1 MGTADLR
8 KRELLQLARYYEPT
22 KVGINPK
29 SLAFYSVRWDD
40 TPMVRRHKAVVQ
52 LVVLLFCGLAT
63 LGYLLADQLILMG
76 LGIWVS
82 SFDHHDLE
90 IVAYDDS
97 GHQLDS
103 VSFFRTW
110 FPAMVVRDR
119 TGVACFGMQHG
130 LGFLRIA
137 VPTGD
142 RVTLDI
148 LWPVPGFGKV
158 LLTADNGGIGYSTD
172 ADSRQV
178 IELPEEFARS
188 RIARVR
194 RWIAEHVGGTARSY
208 QADAELKSAEN
219 LLTQGGAA
227 AVSERGSIYSAAL
240 RLAMVAGEDEV
251 LSEAREAISR
261 RRGEISVQIT
271 DSSGAVLR
279 NAPVWITQQ
288 RPNFDFGVYDDQPDA
303 YSIKLLTQAG
313 LNYAAINM
321 SWPRTEPQQD
331 LFSFA
336 SFDQLCDLGGLEKTH
351 ASICAHNLVRFTP
364 GDMPAYMKKFQ
375 GDPVAIS
382 NVVREHLRKLVA
394 HYGDRV
400 AIWEINNE
408 GNAAWARWG
417 LDENGMLQVLRA
429 AAEEVRKDA
438 PRQKIL
444 VSVTLPLG
452 EDAAFKNYPLM
463 GLMSYGQIDA
473 RSIDTYQW
481 VRDLKRAGVPYDLLG
496 LQFYNGAYVYVI
508 PGGIQVEYIDMF
520 RFACEL
526 DRFAGLGKPLLISEL
541 SVGTYP
547 YKGRGSS
554 WWHGCPSQAV
564 QADFLAD
571 AFTIAYGDGDVQGI
585 NWWNL
590 FDKNSFA
597 EEGGLVDLE
606 GRPKLAYF
614 RLAELLQN
622 WRSEKEKIT
631 GQDGSVTFDVLP
643 GEYRVKSRIGAI
655 EFAAVAQVVERTTTH
670 IVLAPRKSARATHG
684 VRYQSLGA
692 RAAAKTGPG

>member
-1 MGTADLR
+1 M
-8 KRELLQLARYYEPT
+8 
-22 KVGINPK
+22 I
-29 SLAFYSVRWDD
+29 
-40 TPMVRRHKAVVQ
+40 RHHKWAAIQ
-52 LVVLLFCGLAT
+52 LVVLSICGLAT
-63 LGYLLADQLILMG
+63 LGYLLADQFILMG

-82 SFDHHDLE
+82 SFQHHDLE
-90 IVAYDDS
+90 IVAYDES
-97 GHQLDS
+97 GDQLNS

-130 LGFLRIA
+130 LGFPRIA
-137 VPTGD
+137 VPVGD

-158 LLTADNGGIGYSTD
+158 LLTADNAGAGYSTD

-194 RWIAEHVGGTARSY
+194 RWIVEHVGGKARSGE
-208 QADAELKSAEN
+208 ADAELKSAEN
-219 LLTQGGAA
+219 LLTQARAA
-227 AVSERGSIYSAAL
+227 TVGERGAMYSAAL

-251 LSEAREAISR
+251 LSEAQESISR
-261 RRGEISVQIT
+261 RRGEISVQVT

-279 NAPVWITQQ
+279 NAPVWISQQ
-288 RPNFDFGVYDDQPDA
+288 RPDFEFGVFEDRYDA
-303 YSIKLLTQAG
+303 SAVKLLKQAG
-313 LNYAAINM
+313 LNYTALNM

-336 SFDQLCDLGGLEKTH
+336 SFDQHCNFNGLEKEH
-351 ASICAHNLVRFTP
+351 FSICAHNLIRLTP
-364 GDMPAYMKKFQ
+364 SDMPAYMKKFR

-382 NVVREHLRKLVA
+382 KVVREHLRKLVE

-417 LDENGMLQVLRA
+417 LDENGILQVVRA
-429 AAEEVRKDA
+429 AAEEVRRDA
-438 PRQKIL
+438 PHQKIL

-463 GLMSYGQIDA
+463 GLMSFGQIDA

-481 VRDLKRAGVPYDLLG
+481 VGDLKRAGVPYDLLG

-526 DRFAGLGKPLLISEL
+526 DRFAGFGKPLLISEI

-547 YKGRGSS
+547 YKGVGSS
-554 WWHGCPSQAV
+554 WWHGTPSQAM

-571 AFTIAYGDGDVQGI
+571 AFTIAYGRDDVRGI
-585 NWWNL
+585 NWWGL
-590 FDKNSFA
+590 FDKDSFA
-597 EEGGLVDLE
+597 REGGLVDLE
-606 GRPKLAYF
+606 GRRKLAYS
-614 RLAELLQN
+614 RLAELLRN
-622 WRSEKEKIT
+622 WRSEEQKIT
-631 GQDGSVTFDVLP
+631 GRDGSVTFDVLP
-643 GEYRVKSRIGAI
+643 GEYRVKSRIGAS
-655 EFAAVAQVVERTTTH
+655 EVESLAWVAERTTTR
-670 IVLAPRKSARATHG
+670 ITIEPDKKTWATHG
-684 VRYQSLGA
+684 VRYESLGA
-692 RAAAKTGPG
+692 RGIAKRGPG

>member
-8 KRELLQLARYYEPT
+8 KRELLQLAQYYEPT

-29 SLAFYSVRWDD
+29 SLALYRVRWDD
-40 TPMVRRHKAVVQ
+40 MPMIRRHKAVVQ

-63 LGYLLADQLILMG
+63 LGYLLADQLILTG

-82 SFDHHDLE
+82 SFDHHDLK
-90 IVAYDDS
+90 IIAYDDS

-130 LGFLRIA
+130 LGFPRIA

-194 RWIAEHVGGTARSY
+194 RWIAEHVGGTARSH

-219 LLTQGGAA
+219 LLTQGRAA

-251 LSEAREAISR
+251 LLEAREAILR
-261 RRGEISVQIT
+261 RRGEISVRVT
-271 DSSGAVLR
+271 DSNGAVSR
-279 NAPVWITQQ
+279 NTPVWITQQ
-288 RPNFDFGVYDDQPDA
+288 RPDFEFGVFNDGYDDSA
-303 YSIKLLTQAG
+303 VKLLTHAG
-313 LNYAAINM
+313 LDYTALNM
-321 SWPRTEPQQD
+321 SWTRTEPQPNS
-331 LFSFA
+331 FSFA
-336 SFDQLCDLGGLEKTH
+336 SFDRLCDLDGLEKEH
-351 ASICAHNLVRFTP
+351 FSICAHNLIRLTSS
-364 GDMPAYMKKFQ
+364 DMPVYMKKFQ

-382 NVVREHLRKLVA
+382 NVVRAHVRKLVT

-417 LDENGMLQVLRA
+417 LNENGILQVVRA

-444 VSVTLPLG
+444 ISVTLPLG
-452 EDAAFKNYPLM
+452 EDAAFKSYPFM

-473 RSIDTYQW
+473 RSVDTFQW
-481 VRDLKRAGVPYDLLG
+481 VGDLKRARVPYDLLG

-508 PGGIQVEYIDMF
+508 PSGLQVEYIDMF

-526 DRFAGLGKPLLISEL
+526 DRFAGFGKPLLISEI

-547 YKGRGSS
+547 YKGRGNS
-554 WWHGCPSQAV
+554 WWHGSPSQTT

-571 AFTIAYGDGDVQGI
+571 AFTIAYGREDVRGI
-585 NWWNL
+585 NWWGL
-590 FDKNSFA
+590 FDKDSFA
-597 EEGGLVDLE
+597 REGGLVDLE
-606 GRPKLAYF
+606 GRPKLAYI
-614 RLAELLQN
+614 RLAELLRN
-622 WRSEKEKIT
+622 WRSEAQKVT
-631 GQDGSVTFDVLP
+631 GQDGGVSFDVLP
-643 GEYRVKSRIGAI
+643 GEYRVKSRIGSS
-655 EFAAVAQVVERTTTH
+655 EFESLARVTERSTTH
-670 IVLAPRKSARATHG
+670 VLIEPVRQAQTSRG
-684 VRYQSLGA
+684 VRYQSWGA
-692 RAAAKTGPG
+692 RGGAKKGPG